1 MSGPIIE
8 TEGLTKKYGNFTAVD
23 SLDLRLE
30 EGEVFGF
37 LGPNGSGKSTTILM
51 ILGLTEP
58 TKGWARVSGFDP
70 TRNPLAVKRNIG
82 YLPES
87 VGFYNEPVR
96 PGESAV
102 HGASEQYAARRQQ
115 PAHR

>member
-8 TEGLTKKYGNFTAVD
+8 TEGLTKKYGHFTAVD

-58 TKGWARVSGFDP
+58 TEGWARVSGFDP

-87 VGFYNEPVR
+87 IGFYNDLSGRENLQYT
-96 PGESAV
+96 
-102 HGASEQYAARRQQ
+102 GASEQHAAGRQR